1 MPVGIAIFGK
11 ERACVRTQD
20 HLLKHRRIDEKGVCR
35 KLVTVKYDFVLTEG
49 TTGSSTRVVNPS
61 PFLVGTAHTL
71 AWDETISYQRVAD
84 LCASTHL
91 SVLPLGIVVAPSL
104 TLVRAWLRIAISRD

>member
-1 MPVGIAIFGK
+1 M
-11 ERACVRTQD
+11 R
-20 HLLKHRRIDEKGVCR
+20 R
-35 KLVTVKYDFVLTEG
+35 KLVTVKHDFVLTEW

-91 SVLPLGIVVAPSL
+91 SVLPERIVVAPSL
-104 TLVRAWLRIAISRD
+104 TFARAWLRIAISLD